1 MLISSDTQ
9 NILIIASFQ
18 TNEFFNLMR
27 KQFIVGLPAFKLNF
41 CKLLPYYIILV
52 CSLFNDAF
60 SVTKTLQRRMKG

>member
-1 MLISSDTQ
+1 
-9 NILIIASFQ
+9 
-18 TNEFFNLMR
+18 MR